1 MDLSRVAINKV
12 LIVSLTPYFLERE
25 NFWFQQNINKIL
37 EIRKTQSFWQD
48 NTLFLEK
55 DKVFNFSQFLRNLD
69 EMGYERVWQVSEPGE
84 FSQRGG
90 IVDVFPI
97 NSNQAIRFD
106 FLGNKIEEISALPIK
121 IEDEKAAKE
130 ILKKKIKSQKL
141 FSDLKGLKPG
151 DYLVHLDHGVGKFI
165 GLSTLIFQGRTLE
178 SYGLEYA
185 QGDKLFV
192 PVGLER
198 KLSRYIG
205 FVEPKISRLGSQIWQ
220 RTKRK
225 IKEETEKLAKELLEI
240 YAQREI
246 TTRPPYL
253 PEAN

>member
-1 MDLSRVAINKV
+1 MKLSRVDELDSV
-12 LIVSLTPYFLERE
+12 LIVSITPYFLEKGVVWFRE
-25 NFWFQQNINKIL
+25 NLNKIL
-37 EIRKTQSFWQD
+37 SARKTQSFFED
-48 NTLFLEK
+48 NTLYIERDQKYNL
-55 DKVFNFSQFLRNLD
+55 SQFLRKLD

-97 NSNQAIRFD
+97 NSNEAIRFD
-106 FLGNKIEEISALPIK
+106 FLGNKIEEISVLPIK

-205 FVEPKISRLGSQIWQ
+205 FVEPKFQGWRVLFG
-220 RTKRK
+220 
-225 IKEETEKLAKELLEI
+225 KEQKEKLKKKLK
-240 YAQREI
+240 
-246 TTRPPYL
+246 
-253 PEAN
+253 N